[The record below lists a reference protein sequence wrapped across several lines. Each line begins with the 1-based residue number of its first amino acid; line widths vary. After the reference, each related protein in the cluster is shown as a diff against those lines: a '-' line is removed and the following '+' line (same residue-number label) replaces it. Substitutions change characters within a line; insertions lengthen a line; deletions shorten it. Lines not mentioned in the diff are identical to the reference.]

1 MNNKC
6 GMLVFCDFD
15 QENFVA
21 VESKHSPGLFTFPGG
36 KKENFDNNL
45 KETAIREF
53 EEETRFSRT
62 LIDESKVLLLGY
74 MPIDEEN
81 NYSEFFYYKCKLE
94 EFLFLDQNMN
104 KEGQAVRVLSTKE
117 MLDRTICLYSNTGIL
132 TLLKNT

>member
-1 MNNKC
+1 M
-6 GMLVFCDFD
+6 
-15 QENFVA
+15 
-21 VESKHSPGLFTFPGG
+21 FTFPGG

-74 MPIDEEN
+74 MPLDEEN

-104 KEGQAVRVLSTKE
+104 KEGQAVRILSAQE
-117 MLDRTICLYSNTGIL
+117 MLDRTICLYNNIGIL